1 MPVHTMKQ
9 ETSNSG
15 PRIVWVQI
23 HKNFYDFATSI
34 EECFSFAGLEQNHSL
49 SGEMVMKVMHSLL
62 SDLNIGFVPKQ
73 KLSSFWRQDVK
84 IGICI
89 LN

>member
-9 ETSNSG
+9 ETSNPELCG
-15 PRIVWVQI
+15 YKYI
-23 HKNFYDFATSI
+23 KTFNNFATSI

-62 SDLNIGFVPKQ
+62 SDLNIVFVPKQ
-73 KLSSFWRQDVK
+73 KLSSFWRQYVK